1 MHIYI
6 NCTKMACLQANSVCL
21 MLLITVIRHGASSWS
36 FLSVSASDIPWP
48 TDSSH
53 RRFLD
58 FYKKM
63 HKLNTEKIR
72 EKIAKIMTII
82 KDLWKLLGLK
92 GLSKR
97 SCFSLFQ
104 NDAVNCGAP
113 CWLSVIVLRM
123 KPHCLQHLLRWD
135 PLGSIGN
142 KQVKRQLPKSRTPG
156 CAASNAK
163 CSIKEGKLYKSS

>member
-1 MHIYI
+1 
-6 NCTKMACLQANSVCL
+6 MACLQANSVCL

-72 EKIAKIMTII
+72 EKIEKIAKIMTII
-82 KDLWKLLGLK
+82 KDHKRSLKTLLLGLK

-104 NDAVNCGAP
+104 NDSVNCGAP

-163 CSIKEGKLYKSS
+163 CSIKAGKLYKSS

>member
-1 MHIYI
+1 MPPDQLGLSHASYHS
-6 NCTKMACLQANSVCL
+6 NTPWSLFLELSQCVSL
-21 MLLITVIRHGASSWS
+21 RHSMTHRLVASS
-36 FLSVSASDIPWP
+36 LS
-48 TDSSH
+48 
-53 RRFLD
+53 RFLQED
-58 FYKKM
+58 AQVEHWENK
-63 HKLNTEKIR
+63 R
-72 EKIAKIMTII
+72 KIAKIMTII

-163 CSIKEGKLYKSS
+163 CSIKAGKLYKSS